1 MFNFINYIR
10 VIATIL
16 ITNSHFSNIW
26 PIKAMAAGGLLGN
39 ILFFAVSGFCLYLIK
54 ENFIKWFVKRIARIY
69 PALITVTLLTVF
81 LGFYRLGSLNDAV
94 RLFIYPTNYIFIV
107 WLMVCYIPFYLL
119 AVLDKKYNKT
129 LEISFLVVI
138 ALWII
143 TYIFFIDKSAYTID
157 NVEKP
162 FIIFLYF
169 TSMIMGALFRKH
181 YSKFTKFKVL
191 NVVFLGLSLIVYFA
205 SKIAFSKWAII
216 SSLQIL
222 NQVAILVALYFIFA
236 VLMGLEN
243 KLEKLPIKVNN
254 IVKYVGGLT
263 LQIYLVQFVIIRKF
277 SSLVFPL
284 NLAIV
289 VLLIFIFAS
298 LVYSAEYFI
307 RKFILS
313 FSKNKK
319 VKNDKY

>member
-26 PIKAMAAGGLLGN
+26 PISAMAAGGLLGN

-54 ENFIKWFVKRIARIY
+54 ENFLKWFVKRITRIY
-69 PALITVTLLTVF
+69 PALIIVTLLTVF

-94 RLFIYPTNYIFIV
+94 RLFVYPTNYIFIV

-129 LEISFLVVI
+129 LEVSFIVVI

-143 TYIFFIDKSAYTID
+143 TYVFFFDKSAYTID
-157 NVEKP
+157 DVEKP
-162 FIIFLYF
+162 FIVFLYF

-181 YSKFTKFKVL
+181 YSKFTKFKAT

-205 SKIAFSKWAII
+205 SKIAFSNGTLI

-222 NQVAILVALYFIFA
+222 NQVVILVALYFIVA
-236 VLMGLEN
+236 VFISLES
-243 KLEKLPIKVNN
+243 KLEKIPNKVNN
-254 IVKYVGGLT
+254 VAKYVGGLT

-284 NLAIV
+284 NLVVV
-289 VLLIFIFAS
+289 VLLILIFAS
-298 LVYSAEYFI
+298 LVYFAEQFI

-313 FSKNKK
+313 FNKNKK
-319 VKNDKY
+319 VKND